1 MNLLKLLPL
10 VLLLSTSI
18 FAQDAAREWTVEM
31 TATVNDDPASI
42 TLNWLPNSNDTPNRY
57 YVFRKEKGTN
67 GWGTSIALLDSEI
80 LTYTDESVEVGVSYE
95 YYVQLR
101 LGGTI
106 YGWGFINSGINVE
119 LDYNKG
125 DLLLIVDQTFEGSL
139 ASEISNLE
147 QDLYT
152 DGWMVTTIYT
162 DPTDTPQD
170 LKEEIITYY
179 ETLPNLKSLYL
190 LGNIPVPYS
199 GELYPDAHDNH
210 IGAWPA
216 DVYYGDIDGNWT
228 DTDVDNTSASSDRNH
243 NVPGDGKFDQSK
255 IPSKMELQV
264 SRVDFN
270 DLPVYGETEEELLQA
285 YLTKAHEFKT
295 AEYVPSERGLVD
307 QGGFTGMPEGFAQ
320 NGFRNFTA
328 FFGSENVDHVDY
340 WTNLNGNDYLWSY
353 GCGAGSYTSCAGL
366 NDGGA
371 LTSVGIAAGYSE
383 STFTMLFGSYF
394 GDWDVTN
401 NLMRTAV
408 ANGRTLACSW
418 AARPNW
424 YYHNMALGE
433 NLGYS
438 TLLSQDIDGDY
449 ISLILGGGDFVT
461 GEGVHVN
468 QLGDPSLRMYY
479 LAPPSGVTVANDVS
493 NAELSWTASTDGSI
507 DGYNVYRRASDELWT
522 KLNTEIIAS
531 TSFTDV
537 DLPGAAEYEYLVKS
551 VKLKTNSSGSFY
563 NESLGAIGVTTFYSD
578 LNEQIALDYK
588 LYPNPSNGIFTIQT
602 NKNMDRVEVK
612 TLTGKLVYLDQL
624 NSAYVQIQ
632 LDGLESGIYFVTV
645 EAKGEKL
652 TERIVI
658 L

>member
-10 VLLLSTSI
+10 LLLFSTSI
-18 FAQDAAREWTVEM
+18 FSQDAAREWTVQM
-31 TATVNDDPASI
+31 TATVNEDPASI
-42 TLNWLPNSNDTPNRY
+42 TLNWLPNSNETPTTY

-67 GWGTSIALLDSEI
+67 GWGTALALLDSDI
-80 LTYTDESVEVGVSYE
+80 LTYTDETAVIGISYE
-95 YYVQLR
+95 YYLQLR

-106 YGWGFINSGINVE
+106 YAWGFINSGINLQ
-119 LDYNKG
+119 LDPNKG
-125 DLLLIVDQTFEGSL
+125 DLLLIVDETFEVSL
-139 ASEISNLE
+139 ASEITNLA

-152 DGWMVTTIYT
+152 DGWMVTTIYSN
-162 DPTDTPQD
+162 PADTPQD
-170 LKEEIITYY
+170 LKEEITTFY
-179 ETLPNLKSLYL
+179 EDLPNLKALYL

-228 DTDVDNTSASSDRNH
+228 DTDVNNISASSSRNH
-243 NVPGDGKFDQSK
+243 NIPGDGKFDQSK

-270 DLPVYGETEEELLQA
+270 DLPVYGETEEELLQN
-285 YLTKAHEFKT
+285 YLDKAHEFKT

-307 QGGFTGMPEGFAQ
+307 QGTFTGLAEGFAQ

-328 FFGSENVDHVDY
+328 FFGAENVDHIDY
-340 WTNLNGNDYLWSY
+340 WSNLNGNDYLWSY
-353 GCGAGSYTSCAGL
+353 GCGGGSYTSVAGL
-366 NDGGA
+366 NDGA
-371 LTSVGIAAGYSE
+371 SLTSAGIAAGYSE

-424 YYHNMALGE
+424 YYHNMAMGE

-449 ISLILGGGDFVT
+449 ISLTLGDGTFVT

-479 LAPPSGVTVANDVS
+479 LAPPSDVIVDNDVS

-507 DGYNVYRRASDELWT
+507 EGYNIYRRATDELWS
-522 KLNTEIIAS
+522 KLNTEIVTA
-531 TSFTDV
+531 TSFTDI
-537 DLPGAAEYEYLVKS
+537 DLPGADEYEYLVKS
-551 VKLKTNSSGSFY
+551 VKLKTNSSGTFY
-563 NESLGAIGVTTFYSD
+563 NESLGAIGGTTFYVS
-578 LNEQIALDYK
+578 IASENKFDFK
-588 LYPNPSNGIFTIQT
+588 MYPNPSNGFFTVKTTRNMDQLTIQSIAGT
-602 NKNMDRVEVK
+602 IVYSE
-612 TLTGKLVYLDQL
+612 LV
-624 NSAYVQIQ
+624 NSATTQVQ
-632 LDGLESGIYFVTV
+632 LEDLESGIYFVTI
-645 EAKGEKL
+645 EGEGEKL
-652 TERIVI
+652 TQRIVI

>member
-10 VLLLSTSI
+10 LLLLSTSI
-18 FAQDAAREWTVEM
+18 YSQDAAREWTVQM
-31 TATVNDDPASI
+31 TATVNEDPASI
-42 TLNWLPNSNDTPNRY
+42 TLNWLPNSNETPNTY

-67 GWGTSIALLDSEI
+67 GWGTALALLDSDI
-80 LTYTDESVEVGVSYE
+80 LTYTDETAAIGVSYE

-106 YGWGFINSGINVE
+106 YGWGFINSGINLQ
-119 LDYNKG
+119 LDPNKG
-125 DLLLIVDQTFEGSL
+125 DLLLIVDETFETSL
-139 ASEISNLE
+139 EDEIAILV
-147 QDLYT
+147 QDLYS
-152 DGWMVTTIYT
+152 DGWMITTIYSN
-162 DPTDTPQD
+162 PTDTPQD
-170 LKEEIITYY
+170 LKEEITTYY
-179 ETLPNLKSLYL
+179 ESLPNLKALYL

-216 DVYYGDIDGNWT
+216 DVYYGDIDGDWT
-228 DTDVDNTSASSDRNH
+228 DTDVNNISASSSRNH
-243 NVPGDGKFDQSK
+243 NIPGDGKFDQSK

-270 DLPVYGETEEELLQA
+270 DLPVYGETEEELLQN
-285 YLTKAHEFKT
+285 YLNKAHEFKT

-307 QGGFTGMPEGFAQ
+307 QGTFTGLAEGFAQ

-328 FFGSENVDHVDY
+328 FFGSENIDHVDY

-353 GCGAGSYTSCAGL
+353 GCGGGSYTSVAGL
-366 NDGGA
+366 NDGGS
-371 LTSVGIAAGYSE
+371 LTSAGIAAGYSE

-424 YYHNMALGE
+424 YYHNMAMGE

-449 ISLILGGGDFVT
+449 ISLILGDGTFVT

-479 LAPPSGVTVANDVS
+479 LAPPSNVIVANDVS
-493 NAELSWTASTDGSI
+493 NAELSWTASADGSI
-507 DGYNVYRRASDELWT
+507 EGYNIYRRGMDELWS
-522 KLNTEIIAS
+522 KLNTEIVTT
-531 TSFTDV
+531 TSFTDI
-537 DLPGAAEYEYLVKS
+537 DLPGADEYEYLVKS
-551 VKLKTNSSGSFY
+551 VKLKTNSSGTFY
-563 NESLGAIGVTTFYSD
+563 NESLGAIAATTFYTN
-578 LNEQIALDYK
+578 LNAEIPLEFK
-588 LYPNPSNGIFTIQT
+588 VYPNPSQGIFTVQT
-602 NKNMDRVEVK
+602 SKNMDQITIQSIAGTVVY
-612 TLTGKLVYLDQL
+612 TKLINAAHVQVQL
-624 NSAYVQIQ
+624 ED
-632 LDGLESGIYFVTV
+632 L
-645 EAKGEKL
+645 
-652 TERIVI
+652 
-658 L
+658 